1 MNKLKKNFFDVRF
14 LPQKKYLLS
23 DKLDLNDFTLNEINY
38 LLKRKQVTPKKIFV
52 LTKKIVLV
60 TGAGGSIGSEI
71 CRQLILQKAKR
82 VICLDHSELAIYNL
96 KKKLK
101 NECKYYLGDMN
112 DNFFVENLIKIH
124 KVNLIIH
131 AGAYKHVNIL
141 QDNVMSAVKN
151 NILGTVT
158 LCNLSIKFKTDFLLI
173 STDKAAQPKSM
184 LGYTKKI
191 SEMYCEYL
199 GSFRNDKKFINI
211 VRFGNVFGSSGSAI
225 SFYKQRQVNK
235 KTKLLY

>member
-1 MNKLKKNFFDVRF
+1 M
-14 LPQKKYLLS
+14 
-23 DKLDLNDFTLNEINY
+23 EIFGRIKSTAVEGCDPNY
-38 LLKRKQVTPKKIFV
+38 MGLGPISA
-52 LTKKIVLV
+52 TKKALERAKLSMKDIDIV
-60 TGAGGSIGSEI
+60 
-71 CRQLILQKAKR
+71 
-82 VICLDHSELAIYNL
+82 
-96 KKKLK
+96 
-101 NECKYYLGDMN
+101 
-112 DNFFVENLIKIH
+112 F
-124 KVNLIIH
+124 H
-131 AGAYKHVNIL
+131 AAAYKHVNIL

-211 VRFGNVFGSSGSAI
+211 VKEDVNNFKGNNI
-225 SFYKQRQVNK
+225 SLDD
-235 KTKLLY
+235 TTLLMTRLI